1 MQELKAEIDAGHPVP
16 LGLKSLSANPGEDHV
31 ILAVGYDTGRYKGD
45 LGDFKEDLKIFIY
58 DPNNGAV
65 MKTLQ
70 QRRAIVL
77 DTGFARE
84 SAVIRGVAPIGEMFG
99 FLTALRSQT
108 QGRGSYMLEP
118 LDYRPLPDNL
128 TALHHDKRV
137 S

>member
-1 MQELKAEIDAGHPVP
+1 VHATILDASFSEVGQPEIAINSAASHAFREALRAAGPIVLEPYGKLEIRVP
-16 LGLKSLSANPGEDHV
+16 EDFV
-31 ILAVGYDTGRYKGD
+31 
-45 LGDFKEDLKIFIY
+45 
-58 DPNNGAV
+58 GAV

-70 QRRAIVL
+70 QRRAVVL
-77 DTGFARE
+77 DTGFSHEQAI
-84 SAVIRGVAPIGEMFG
+84 IRGVAPIGEMFG